1 MSAAPPGWYPYGAGQ
16 GYWDGTRWTQALPA
30 APPPAATSPLP
41 TTPYDAP
48 VTPAHAPYPPP
59 SSPYGAGPYGA
70 GQYGGGYPTP
80 YAVAPKNP
88 ALMVLASFFLPGL
101 GTLLNG
107 DTRRGVLILV
117 SYLVSCALTLVLIGF
132 LGMFGFWV
140 WGMVDAYQGAR
151 RWNARHGI
159 LS

>member
-16 GYWDGTRWTQALPA
+16 GYWDGSRWTQVLPA
-30 APPPAATSPLP
+30 APPPGATRPLP

-48 VTPAHAPYPPP
+48 VAQGAPYAPYPPP
-59 SSPYGAGPYGA
+59 ASPYGAGYA
-70 GQYGGGYPTP
+70 AP

-101 GTLLNG
+101 GSMLNG

-117 SYLVSCALTLVLIGF
+117 GYLVSCLLTLVLIG
-132 LGMFGFWV
+132 LVGVFGFWV
-140 WGMVDAYQGAR
+140 WGMVDAYQGAQ

-159 LS
+159 IS